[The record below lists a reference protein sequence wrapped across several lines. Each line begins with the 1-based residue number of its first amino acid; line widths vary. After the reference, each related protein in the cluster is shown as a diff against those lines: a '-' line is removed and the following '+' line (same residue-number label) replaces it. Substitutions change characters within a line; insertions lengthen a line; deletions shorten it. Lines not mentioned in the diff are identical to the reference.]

1 MSKLIPYGR
10 QSINL
15 DDIRSVTHALKS
27 EFLTTGPLAK
37 KFETKFKNYVG
48 SKYAISCSSG
58 TSGLHLALLALDVK
72 KGDIVILPVINFIA
86 SVNMA
91 HILGAKIYFAD
102 VDKFTGQMTPK
113 TLESCIKKNKIKKI
127 KAVITM
133 YNGGNPNYAKDFFL
147 LKKKYNFFLIE
158 DACHAL
164 GAKYN
169 KKKNLKVGSCKFSDV
184 ATFSLHPIKSITTSE
199 GGIISTNNKR
209 LFKKINIFKNH
220 GIYKS
225 MIKRKNNWKY
235 KIVLPGFN
243 YRLSDVSCALGISQ
257 IKRLNKFIIERKKIF
272 NFYKKNLSKINDLI
286 FLPSVTKNQL
296 SANHLFVIILNKKK
310 LKISR
315 ESIMQKLFKKG
326 IMTQVHYIPIYY
338 HPFYKKKC
346 KGEFLGAKF
355 YFSNCLSLPIF
366 PDIKNNEIK
375 LVIKTLH
382 QILYKYKNDKK
393 IY

>member
-15 DDIRSVTHALKS
+15 DDIRSVTQALKS

-102 VDKFTGQMTPK
+102 VDKFTGQMTPE

-169 KKKNLKVGSCKFSDV
+169 KKKKF
-184 ATFSLHPIKSITTSE
+184 KS
-199 GGIISTNNKR
+199 
-209 LFKKINIFKNH
+209 
-220 GIYKS
+220 
-225 MIKRKNNWKY
+225 W
-235 KIVLPGFN
+235 
-243 YRLSDVSCALGISQ
+243 
-257 IKRLNKFIIERKKIF
+257 
-272 NFYKKNLSKINDLI
+272 
-286 FLPSVTKNQL
+286 
-296 SANHLFVIILNKKK
+296 FV
-310 LKISR
+310 
-315 ESIMQKLFKKG
+315 
-326 IMTQVHYIPIYY
+326 
-338 HPFYKKKC
+338 
-346 KGEFLGAKF
+346 
-355 YFSNCLSLPIF
+355 
-366 PDIKNNEIK
+366 
-375 LVIKTLH
+375 
-382 QILYKYKNDKK
+382 
-393 IY
+393 